1 MYHDINDV
9 CKKIDVIKEKAERLQ
24 LMKTTLPA
32 TADTPEFKFEL
43 DDIRAMCAEIANDRG

>member
-24 LMKTTLPA
+24 LMKTTHPA
-32 TADTPEFKFEL
+32 TANTPEFKFEL